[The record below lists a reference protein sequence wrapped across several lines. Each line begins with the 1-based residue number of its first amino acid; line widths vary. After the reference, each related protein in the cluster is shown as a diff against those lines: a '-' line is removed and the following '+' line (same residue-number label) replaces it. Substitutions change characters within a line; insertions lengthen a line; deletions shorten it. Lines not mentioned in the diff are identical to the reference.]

1 MKRLL
6 LLLFPICAL
15 LFQAAPVLLVRFLA
29 SLTYGR
35 QRLLPEIAE
44 WPVSLLG
51 LTVCAAVSLIL
62 GGLGVYLL
70 LTRFRLRVAVP
81 VILVCCVPALIGG
94 ALYLQAVL
102 VFLTLV

>member
-6 LLLFPICAL
+6 CLLVPVCAL
-15 LFQAAPVLLVRFLA
+15 LFQAAPILMIRFL
-29 SLTYGR
+29 SSVTYGR

-62 GGLGVYLL
+62 GSLGLYLL
-70 LTRFRLRVAVP
+70 LTRFRLRAAVP
-81 VILVCCVPALIGG
+81 IILVCCVPALIGG